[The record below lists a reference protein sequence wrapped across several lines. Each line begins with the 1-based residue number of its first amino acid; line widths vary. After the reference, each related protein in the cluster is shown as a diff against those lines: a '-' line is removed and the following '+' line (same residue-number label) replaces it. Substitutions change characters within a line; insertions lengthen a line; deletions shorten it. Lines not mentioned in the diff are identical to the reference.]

1 MNGSKDEV
9 KQFLAQNFSISEGVG
24 DFLEAA
30 EQELFERFDEL
41 ENIKEYN
48 QYKVLKA
55 FQKNRISD
63 NHFAWNT
70 GYELDDDDCGYKG
83 DGCED
88 GESRSRCIEG
98 IAGAQHNRTR

>member
-9 KQFLAQNFSISEGVG
+9 KQFLAQNFSISEGVR

-70 GYELDDDDCGYKG
+70 GYGLDDAGRDA
-83 DGCED
+83 
-88 GESRSRCIEG
+88 IE
-98 IAGAQHNRTR
+98 AMYSSVFNT